1 MTTVDRNICRM
12 DLIFDDL
19 TGVLTVYN
27 TERRSDIPAH
37 VDGAHIVYEPNRP
50 LATGDKVCA
59 VRISHPGQFNPRPF
73 GELLTDTL

>member
-37 VDGAHIVYEPNRP
+37 VDGAHIVNEPNCT
-50 LATGDKVCA
+50 LATGNKVGA
-59 VRISHPGQFNPRPF
+59 VRVIHFR
-73 GELLTDTL
+73 